1 MCMIMTLIEG
11 IDDDF
16 RTMIPGNPLLV
27 TAVMIAGKAVNRLTS
42 EACLKGK
49 DLKEMLIATN
59 VYGVEEMDI
68 KNDNHYKVTSF
79 DW

>member
-11 IDDDF
+11 IDDNF
-16 RTMIPGNPLLV
+16 RKMIPGNPLLV

-42 EACLKGK
+42 EVCLTGK
-49 DLKEMLIATN
+49 DLKEMLTQTHT
-59 VYGVEEMDI
+59 YGVEKMDI
-68 KNDNHYKVTSF
+68 KNDNHYKVISF